1 MSARAVP
8 DRRGLAIVLI
18 APAASVHTARWSAA
32 LADAGHRVVV
42 ASWQGGPRPPGAEL
56 RVAPG
61 AGTWP
66 GRRAVMAV
74 GWLRRL
80 MRDVR
85 PDVVHV
91 QSLGVDGLLAMA
103 LPGGSV
109 RVVTPRGSELRAAQ
123 HSALRAA
130 AIRLALRRADLV
142 LPTSAEVAA
151 EMADRYRVPPA
162 RTRVLS
168 WGVPAS
174 MISALPGISAA
185 AVRSDFGIPGDATV
199 VLSIRSASATYR
211 TREIV
216 AAFALAAAARPDLY
230 LVVLAGHRPDRES
243 ERRAKD
249 SYLSLVRVAAGGVE
263 DRIMIVDR
271 VLSPQQTFELMRAS
285 DIAVSIPV
293 GDQRSSSVLES
304 ALAGC
309 HLILSDIGPYQEMVS
324 DGLAADLIAEP
335 IVRTLAQHLR
345 AASADEVSRRG
356 NAEFI
361 LAHENGADKVAA
373 LERMYRHLCLR

>member
-1 MSARAVP
+1 VP
-8 DRRGLAIVLI
+8 DRDSLAIVLI

-32 LADAGHRVVV
+32 LAGAGHRVVV
-42 ASWQGGPRPPGAEL
+42 ASWQSGPELPGAEL
-56 RVAPG
+56 RIAPG

-66 GRRAVMAV
+66 GRRAVLAV

-80 MRDVR
+80 MREVR

-91 QSLGVDGLLAMA
+91 QSLGVHGLLAMA
-103 LPGGSV
+103 IPGGSA
-109 RVVTPRGSELRAAQ
+109 RVVTPWGSELRAA
-123 HSALRAA
+123 HHCALRAA
-130 AIRLALRRADLV
+130 TIRLALSRADLV

-151 EMADRYRVPPA
+151 EMVDRYRVPQA

-174 MISALPGISAA
+174 MISALPRISAA
-185 AVRSDFGIPGDATV
+185 AVRSEHGIPADATV
-199 VLSIRSASATYR
+199 VLSIRSASAIYR

-216 AAFALAAAARPDLY
+216 SAFALAARDRPDLY
-230 LVVLAGHRPDRES
+230 LVVLAGHSPDRES
-243 ERRAKD
+243 AQRAKER
-249 SYLSLVRVAAGGVE
+249 YLSLVRAATGGLE
-263 DRIMIVDR
+263 DRILIVDR
-271 VLSPQQTFELMRAS
+271 ALTPHQTFELMRAS

-309 HLILSDIGPYQEMVS
+309 HLILSDLGPYQEMVS

-335 IVRTLAQHLR
+335 IVRTLAEHLR

-356 NAEFI
+356 NREFI